1 MHFGQLLTAMITPFS
16 RDGSIDKEG
25 TYSLIQHLANTGTDT
40 LVINGTT
47 AEAPVLT
54 AAERKEMLALAIQA
68 ADKRMNVIAGV
79 GSNNTTHSIEMAKEA
94 EALGADGI
102 MVVTPYYNK
111 PSQEGIYQHMLQV
124 ATAVSLPVMLYNV
137 PGRTGANMSV
147 ETTIRLSLVPNI
159 VALKEASGDVDKVTE
174 IVAQTADHFLVY
186 SGDDSLTLPMMAV
199 GATGVVSVA
208 SHIVGSEMKEMM
220 TALTSGNLKHAQT
233 IHHSLYPIMTGLFM
247 APNPTAVKAALTAFQ
262 LPAGS
267 VRLPL
272 IPLTDDE
279 ETRLYH
285 LLEPFLPQTTL
296 YANS

>member
-16 RDGSIDKEG
+16 QDGSIDKEG
-25 TYSLIQHLANTGTDT
+25 TFSLIQHLASTGTDT
-40 LVINGTT
+40 LVVNGTT
-47 AEAPVLT
+47 AESPVLT
-54 AAERKEMLALAIQA
+54 ASERKDMLKLAIQA
-68 ADKRMNVIAGV
+68 STKQMKVIAGV
-79 GSNNTTHSIEMAKEA
+79 GSNSTAHTIELAKEA

-137 PGRTGANMSV
+137 PGRTGADMSV
-147 ETTIRLSLVPNI
+147 ETAIRLSLIPNI

-174 IVAQTADHFLVY
+174 IVSQTTDHFQVY

-208 SHIVGSEMKEMM
+208 SHIVGLEMKEMM
-220 TALTSGNLKHAQT
+220 QALHDGEFQHAKT
-233 IHHSLYPIMTGLFM
+233 IHQRIYPVMKGLFM
-247 APNPTAVKAALTAFQ
+247 APNPTAVKAALTAFN

-272 IPLTDDE
+272 IPLTDE
-279 ETRLYH
+279 ENHALH
-285 LLEPFLPQTTL
+285 VLLQPFLPQTTL
-296 YANS
+296 YAN

>member
-16 RDGSIDKEG
+16 QDGSIDKEG

-40 LVINGTT
+40 LVVNGTT
-47 AEAPVLT
+47 AESPVLT
-54 AAERKEMLALAIQA
+54 ASERKDMLKLAIQA
-68 ADKRMNVIAGV
+68 TNKQMKVIAGV
-79 GSNNTTHSIEMAKEA
+79 GSNNTAHTIELAKEA

-137 PGRTGANMSV
+137 PGRTGADMSV
-147 ETTIRLSLVPNI
+147 DTAIRLSLIPNI

-174 IVAQTADHFLVY
+174 IVSQTTDHFQVY

-208 SHIVGSEMKEMM
+208 SHIVGREMKEMIY
-220 TALTSGNLKHAQT
+220 ALHHGEFQRAKA
-233 IHHSLYPIMTGLFM
+233 IHQSIYPVMKGLFM
-247 APNPTAVKAALTAFQ
+247 APNPTAVKAALTAFN

-272 IPLTDDE
+272 IPLTDE
-279 ETRLYH
+279 EHHALH
-285 LLEPFLPQTTL
+285 VLLQPFLPQTTL
-296 YANS
+296 YAN